1 MLTEELSPKLTL
13 EVASGLFELY
23 LTLADIQGFWSS
35 LPGRWVPCPDSPLPS
50 TRPHLSLSTLCLPDP
65 SPLLPSPPAPP
76 RPGCPPAS
84 SRGPLGQDPRGLGG
98 RAPGLCWLRVAESGR
113 ALSGPR
119 CSDSRSLA
127 LAGIHAPFLPAVKL
141 WLQVLREQARC
152 RLQGAVDAD
161 TVSKTQARGCWAPP
175 GLPCHPGLL
184 PPS

>member
-76 RPGCPPAS
+76 PALAVLQPPLGGPWDRIPGALEGGHLGFAGSGWLSQGELCRAPAAVTAAPLLWLASTPPSCPP
-84 SRGPLGQDPRGLGG
+84 
-98 RAPGLCWLRVAESGR
+98 
-113 ALSGPR
+113 
-119 CSDSRSLA
+119 
-127 LAGIHAPFLPAVKL
+127 
-141 WLQVLREQARC
+141 
-152 RLQGAVDAD
+152 
-161 TVSKTQARGCWAPP
+161 
-175 GLPCHPGLL
+175 
-184 PPS
+184 